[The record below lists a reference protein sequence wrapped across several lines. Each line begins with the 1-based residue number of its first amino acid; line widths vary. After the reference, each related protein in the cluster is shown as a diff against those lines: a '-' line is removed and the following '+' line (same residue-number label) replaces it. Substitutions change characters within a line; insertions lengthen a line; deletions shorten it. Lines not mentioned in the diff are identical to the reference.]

1 MSMSYKEA
9 CKEVGYDPKSDP
21 VAPIKF
27 WYGYK
32 NGKAVQFTTKE
43 LAVSFSRNIESVV
56 INSAEIAKWKE
67 KQNKKHIEAVT
78 LWVKVLKEDYL
89 YYVSGDVFD
98 LCYDRAY
105 DRGHSSGYDEVALIL
120 EDEIEFA
127 RRILATKK

>member
-9 CKEVGYDPKSDP
+9 CKEVGYDPKSNP
-21 VAPIKF
+21 VKPIKV

-32 NGKAVQFTTKE
+32 NGKAVQFTTYE
-43 LAVSFSRNIESVV
+43 LAASFSGNIESVV
-56 INSAEIAKWKE
+56 TNSAEIAQWK
-67 KQNKKHIEAVT
+67 KGQNKKHIEAVN
-78 LWVKVLKEDYL
+78 LWLKVLKEDYL
-89 YYVSGDVFD
+89 DYVTGDVFD

-105 DRGHSSGYDEVALIL
+105 ERGHSSGYDEVALIL